1 VSLSSMTS
9 GSFVIISRGSMLCS
23 YFRFAANAG
32 GGPRVTFIAAIDH
45 YVMAY
50 VALGSRG
57 PEVALAASWDGLTWE
72 RLGLVRF
79 NDSDAPFADKDD
91 ISSWNV
97 RDEFMYETLE
107 RLHGYLTASRSQPA
121 KIVVWA
127 HNSHVGDASATT
139 LGGGRELNVG
149 QLVRRYNGRDSRLI
163 GLTTSQGTVTAASHW
178 HGDPERIRVRP
189 PAMRSWESLFHAVDV
204 PNFYLDLQRRR
215 CTQRFPRRCS
225 SARSECSTCHRR
237 NCTAT
242 ISMRVSPSSSTRSFI
257 WIAREPSSRW
267 TAARIGTPEK
277 ARRRSPPAFNLLATA
292 AACQGA
298 PSGRPRSAPTSRRR
312 STSS

>member
-1 VSLSSMTS
+1 
-9 GSFVIISRGSMLCS
+9 ML
-23 YFRFAANAG
+23 
-32 GGPRVTFIAAIDH
+32 
-45 YVMAY
+45 
-50 VALGSRG
+50 
-57 PEVALAASWDGLTWE
+57 
-72 RLGLVRF
+72 
-79 NDSDAPFADKDD
+79 DAE

-204 PNFYLDLQRRR
+204 PNFYLDLQRAAPLYPALSTTLLERAIGVLYLPQ
-215 CTQRFPRRCS
+215 TELHS
-225 SARSECSTCHRR
+225 HYLYARVTEQFDAIFHLDRTRAVEPLDRGAHWD
-237 NCTAT
+237 AGE
-242 ISMRVSPSSSTRSFI
+242 SPETF
-257 WIAREPSSRW
+257 
-267 TAARIGTPEK
+267 
-277 ARRRSPPAFNLLATA
+277 
-292 AACQGA
+292 
-298 PSGRPRSAPTSRRR
+298 PSGV
-312 STSS
+312 